1 MKRGGREGEGK
12 KGEVGR
18 GKGVFLSHCLTGVKG
33 LFAHLIDPLAL
44 SSRHKISYSEKC
56 FPYLISTYY
65 CVFFFIISSGLIFLL
80 VFKGTD

>member
-1 MKRGGREGEGK
+1 MRVKRGGREGEGK

-18 GKGVFLSHCLTGVKG
+18 GRGVFLSHCLTGVKG

-56 FPYLISTYY
+56 FPYL
-65 CVFFFIISSGLIFLL
+65 VFFHIISSGLIFCG
-80 VFKGTD
+80 VKGTD